1 MGNPIKVK
9 PVEMKTL
16 DLVDVL
22 NNGRGDNG
30 TKWGQSSEGFPYF
43 GENQSYKPDTEV
55 WPELP
60 AENQYQV
67 EFSAYN
73 GSAKET
79 LTDSRLQVSPDSVN
93 AFKVAGRLSLK
104 DYQAPELY
112 RDEAVRSN
120 GNGPFFRRSVCIQK
134 RKNTYHSNTDKQ

>member
-1 MGNPIKVK
+1 M
-9 PVEMKTL
+9 
-16 DLVDVL
+16 
-22 NNGRGDNG
+22 
-30 TKWGQSSEGFPYF
+30 GQSSEGFPYF

-104 DYQAPELY
+104 DYQAPEGSHLEWNCTEMKPSGAMAMDLSSGDLY
-112 RDEAVRSN
+112 VYRN
-120 GNGPFFRRSVCIQK
+120 GKHLSQQHR
-134 RKNTYHSNTDKQ
+134 